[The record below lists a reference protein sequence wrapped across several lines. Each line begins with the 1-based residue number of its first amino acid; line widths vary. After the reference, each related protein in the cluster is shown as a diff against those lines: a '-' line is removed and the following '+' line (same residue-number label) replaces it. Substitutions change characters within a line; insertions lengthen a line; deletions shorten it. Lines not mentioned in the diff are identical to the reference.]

1 MSPVPADYVDV
12 AERKR
17 EFVERYPEGV
27 LQSWLRPYIE
37 QVGDR
42 SYIVY
47 AAAAYRTPDDPRPGI
62 GWAWE
67 PVPGPT
73 PFTYDSEL
81 QNAETSAWGRA
92 ILALGFETKKIAS
105 AEEVRN
111 RSAGEPSAPTR
122 AAAPQ
127 LSSAASPAGF
137 PLPGSWEAVQDAMTP
152 YGQLTVDDFNAFGAQ
167 ARAHQ
172 FPESDEIEPK
182 DATKLRMQAAMAAKF
197 IRDECPMDAFP
208 GPNRDLMRRAWNA
221 ALGVEL
227 EGPPWRMSVEEM
239 DREPRA

>member
-1 MSPVPADYVDV
+1 MSPYDASDYVDV

-27 LQSWLRPYIE
+27 LQSWCRPYVE
-37 QVGDR
+37 QVGDK

-111 RSAGEPSAPTR
+111 RSAGAVVPSPA
-122 AAAPQ
+122 
-127 LSSAASPAGF
+127 PAGF
-137 PLPGSWEAVQDAMTP
+137 PQPSSWKAVQEGMSV
-152 YGQLTVDDFNAFGAQ
+152 YGKATSDDFNAFGVQ
-167 ARAHQ
+167 AREYLYAGK
-172 FPESDEIEPK
+172 ESTGLEPNERK
-182 DATKLRMQAAMAAKF
+182 ELLRLTGCAVKF
-197 IRDECPMDAFP
+197 IRDMCSPDTLP
-208 GPNRDLMRRAWNA
+208 PPDRKLMRAAWA
-221 ALGVEL
+221 TFLDGAEL
-227 EGPPWRMSVEEM
+227 EGPPWKMGPDETE
-239 DREPRA
+239 REAR